1 MTDRKVTFGPKA
13 EFKRPNTVSIC
24 FQCCNDRSG
33 KPAMNVDF
41 APNVNNQSIWQQKQT
56 IQLSIDELSML
67 VAMFL
72 KLNDNCNFAYHGPMK
87 SNSLVAKRI
96 SNVEGVD
103 TQFNVSL
110 FIKGT
115 QSGFIFLT
123 KSEAFRVFKLALKQ
137 LTLYYEQS
145 ESEVIITIEKFYG

>member
-1 MTDRKVTFGPKA
+1 
-13 EFKRPNTVSIC
+13 
-24 FQCCNDRSG
+24 
-33 KPAMNVDF
+33 MNVDF